1 MRSVHLISLL
11 LLCLMIP
18 FGRVQ
23 AQDTVALNT
32 VFYHDYAAPDSTS
45 GYLPDSVQAMIQQCL
60 FQIDS
65 LQQRQQWLE
74 RRLDRTSHHRD
85 SLLITNER
93 FQKELQ
99 QKNDLLEQQVRAMQE
114 KEQLFSEK
122 EELYKAAVA
131 NSNTDKA
138 QLEWEV
144 QNKNISIEAKAREIS
159 YLQRDIDAKTQTL
172 TAQKEDY
179 DRLTRERDRY
189 RQLVDS
195 LRAQVRSAE
204 LENVRKEEA
213 NKYLQQKAKEAEE
226 KQQILTSKKKKVR
239 PIQGIAMRMFRTPD
253 WEIIL
258 TPEVIDGA
266 TTYVKTA
273 CNRNAGN
280 VEFDFV
286 TGASVMLWDLTRYF
300 DGSARDT
307 SRTILAAAPRFDQT
321 FAYDIGFYVGFGG
334 TNLFKNFY
342 VGPSFR
348 FMDFFYLTLGVNLC
362 EYELL
367 DERYSQ
373 GQQIDSGL
381 TLDNITAKAWK
392 VKPFIAFN
400 IDLDFLSYIKK

>member
-11 LLCLMIP
+11 LLCLMFP

-23 AQDTVALNT
+23 AQDTVAHNT

-144 QNKNISIEAKAREIS
+144 QNKNISIESKAREIS

-273 CNRNAGN
+273 RNRNAGN

>member
-11 LLCLMIP
+11 LLCLMFP

-23 AQDTVALNT
+23 AQDTVAHNT

-273 CNRNAGN
+273 RNRNAGN

>member
-11 LLCLMIP
+11 LLCLMFP

-99 QKNDLLEQQVRAMQE
+99 QKNGLLEQQVRAMQE

-195 LRAQVRSAE
+195 LRAQVRSTE

-213 NKYLQQKAKEAEE
+213 NKYLQQKAREAEE

-273 CNRNAGN
+273 RNRNAGN

>member
-11 LLCLMIP
+11 LLCLMFP

-273 CNRNAGN
+273 RNRNAGN

>member
-11 LLCLMIP
+11 LLCLMFP

-99 QKNDLLEQQVRAMQE
+99 QKNGLLEQQVRAMQE

-213 NKYLQQKAKEAEE
+213 NKYLQQKAREAEE

-273 CNRNAGN
+273 RNRNAGN

>member
-32 VFYHDYAAPDSTS
+32 VSYHDYAAPDSTS

-273 CNRNAGN
+273 RNRNAGN

>member
-11 LLCLMIP
+11 LLCLMFP

-32 VFYHDYAAPDSTS
+32 VSYHDYAAPDSTS

-258 TPEVIDGA
+258 TPEVIDGS

-273 CNRNAGN
+273 RNRNAGN